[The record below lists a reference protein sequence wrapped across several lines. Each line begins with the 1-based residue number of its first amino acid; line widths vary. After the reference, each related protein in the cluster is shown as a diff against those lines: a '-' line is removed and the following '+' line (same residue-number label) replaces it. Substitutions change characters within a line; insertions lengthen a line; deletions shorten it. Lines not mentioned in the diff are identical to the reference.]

1 MLPESRRESFAT
13 MAADAVAVATE
24 VEQLLLTHDLDHASQ
39 VVKINSQINDIH
51 AENFK
56 AVAAEDWN
64 ASAPTTADVTLA
76 SRYLER
82 FADHGVS
89 VARKVTYLVTG
100 EWEPHVQSA

>member
-1 MLPESRRESFAT
+1 M
-13 MAADAVAVATE
+13 
-24 VEQLLLTHDLDHASQ
+24 EQLLKTHDLDHASQ

-56 AVAAEDWN
+56 AIAAEDWS
-64 ASAPTTADVTLA
+64 ASAVTTADVTLA